1 MFLIFIPAK
10 TNVMEKTRFITDA
23 NGKKISVVLPIK
35 EYEHMLELLEEK
47 EDIRLYD
54 EVKARKEKTI
64 PLDDYLEKRK
74 KRKHG

>member
-1 MFLIFIPAK
+1 
-10 TNVMEKTRFITDA
+10 
-23 NGKKISVVLPIK
+23 
-35 EYEHMLELLEEK
+35 MLELLEEK

-64 PLDDYLEKRK
+64 SLDAYLEKRK

>member
-1 MFLIFIPAK
+1 
-10 TNVMEKTRFITDA
+10 MEKTRFITDA

-54 EVKARKEKTI
+54 EVNARKEKTI

>member
-1 MFLIFIPAK
+1 
-10 TNVMEKTRFITDA
+10 MEKTRFITDA

>member
-1 MFLIFIPAK
+1 MGKP
-10 TNVMEKTRFITDA
+10 RFITDA

-47 EDIRLYD
+47 EDISLYD

-74 KRKHG
+74 

>member
-1 MFLIFIPAK
+1 
-10 TNVMEKTRFITDA
+10 MEKPRFITDA